1 MTSDTQAKS
10 RQDAVLKRKLLGTIA
25 RYWRGQLLATI
36 LIGIAVLGDLA
47 IPLLLKQVIDVA
59 APAKDLALLSRYILY
74 MAAAFGL
81 SHSAQY
87 WGEIVYSMNGLRAQ
101 LDMRQKIFST
111 IPRLEFSFLKALRA
125 GDVVNRCTGDAE
137 AVSAAISELLP
148 FLILNI
154 LNAIGL
160 VVVMLVL
167 QPVLA
172 IVTFATIILSF
183 GILAA
188 FGRKVQEL
196 SVAERTKLGEVA
208 SLVAEA
214 FSNVRAVKT
223 NNAYDWVERRFDGV
237 QAQFKAL
244 KLRQVRLLKLQTVLS
259 RATAAS
265 SVFWAVGLGGYMV
278 IQSHFTV
285 GALVSFLMYSSRL
298 ISPLQA
304 ILQFGAVM
312 SGMWGSIKR
321 VFEVFDFPTEPVGGS
336 GVQDIRRIEFD
347 NVAFSY
353 DGQERLLKNV
363 SFALEPGELTVLVGD
378 IGSGKSTI
386 VNLLLG
392 LQKPASGRILV
403 NGADLSHLDIA
414 EFRNRIGYVE
424 QDVHVFSC
432 SVREN
437 ILLGRN
443 IKSENLSRF
452 DDIIAR
458 AFKGLPNDLDTVV
471 GENGVALSGGQK
483 QILGILRALVH
494 DPAVILMDE
503 PTSSI
508 DPETEKMVHEL
519 LALAKRDRIML
530 LIAHRESTM
539 QVADKVLRLEQ
550 GEVHQTEMGA

>member
-1 MTSDTQAKS
+1 
-10 RQDAVLKRKLLGTIA
+10 
-25 RYWRGQLLATI
+25 
-36 LIGIAVLGDLA
+36 
-47 IPLLLKQVIDVA
+47 
-59 APAKDLALLSRYILY
+59 
-74 MAAAFGL
+74 
-81 SHSAQY
+81 
-87 WGEIVYSMNGLRAQ
+87 
-101 LDMRQKIFST
+101 
-111 IPRLEFSFLKALRA
+111 
-125 GDVVNRCTGDAE
+125 
-137 AVSAAISELLP
+137 
-148 FLILNI
+148 
-154 LNAIGL
+154 
-160 VVVMLVL
+160 
-167 QPVLA
+167 
-172 IVTFATIILSF
+172 
-183 GILAA
+183 
-188 FGRKVQEL
+188 
-196 SVAERTKLGEVA
+196 
-208 SLVAEA
+208 
-214 FSNVRAVKT
+214 
-223 NNAYDWVERRFDGV
+223 
-237 QAQFKAL
+237 
-244 KLRQVRLLKLQTVLS
+244 
-259 RATAAS
+259 
-265 SVFWAVGLGGYMV
+265 
-278 IQSHFTV
+278 
-285 GALVSFLMYSSRL
+285 VSFLMYSRRL

-363 SFALEPGELTVLVGD
+363 SFALEPEELTVSVGD

-386 VNLLLG
+386 VNLVLG
-392 LQKPASGRILV
+392 LLKPASGRILV
-403 NGADLSHLDIA
+403 NGAYLSHLDIA

-443 IKSENLSRF
+443 IKSDNLSRF

-458 AFKGLPNDLDTVV
+458 AFKDLPNDLDTVV

-483 QILGILRALVH
+483 QALGILRALVH
-494 DPAVILMDE
+494 DPPVILMDE

-519 LALAKRDRIML
+519 LALAKRDRTML
-530 LIAHRESTM
+530 LFEHRESTM